1 MSVIKLVKV
10 GQPPLTFQWGKRPS
24 LRCQSHSG
32 NSSKN
37 SSILAK
43 AQKKI
48 IGSAFFIRQLNQI
61 RLLQQ
66 MTKQKKLQTCNFL
79 QKNASISLIHKR
91 RSLILK
97 ILIFKI
103 QIYFMEIRLSKIFSI
118 SSKARTRKRLL
129 KRLEGKKR
137 NWFFGYTH

>member
-10 GQPPLTFQWGKRPS
+10 GQPPLTFQWGERPS

-48 IGSAFFIRQLNQI
+48 IGSAFFMRQLNQI

-66 MTKQKKLQTCNFL
+66 MTNKKKTANMQFSAEKCQHQLNTQEKKFDSFAILQFLTFRKQQLQ
-79 QKNASISLIHKR
+79 R
-91 RSLILK
+91 
-97 ILIFKI
+97 
-103 QIYFMEIRLSKIFSI
+103 YFTEIRLSKIFSI
-118 SSKARTRKRLL
+118 STNARTRNRRL
-129 KRLEGKKR
+129 KK
-137 NWFFGYTH
+137 T